1 MANCLGWWYGCA
13 KAQRDSSTNFWPW
26 LKTQHQGCKT
36 WIYSI
41 TKYVKSNSK
50 WLTVLL
56 LDHADLHLF
65 IIQHCQSNKSLI
77 QKSRVL
83 ECKTH
88 WFCFLMVILIR
99 DTWRSNV
106 VLPYEKHQITV
117 EIMSNLRLF
126 NALFHIS
133 PRGREVHEARK
144 HHFWQPI
151 GCW

>member
-13 KAQRDSSTNFWPW
+13 KAQWDSSTNFWPW
-26 LKTQHQGCKT
+26 LKTQHQAAKHGY
-36 WIYSI
+36 IPSQNM
-41 TKYVKSNSK
+41 SNAIPND
-50 WLTVLL
+50 WLCLL

-83 ECKTH
+83 ECKSH
-88 WFCFLMVILIR
+88 WFCFLMIILIR

-126 NALFHIS
+126 NALFYIS